1 MRKQLLFQC
10 VLILLV
16 ITSTVI
22 QAQNQ
27 LIVSLTTGQTDAFNV
42 SNVRSIKF
50 LNNNLIVTENNGVQ
64 SSWGIDDITEYTFK
78 SANAIG
84 SAESIKNQLS
94 IFPNPVSDQLSMEYW
109 SIKED
114 KITIELVDINGKH
127 VRSLFEGMHQGKHT
141 YTWTNDLPSG
151 MYLCRVVSKYKSIS
165 KPFVIQ

>member
-27 LIVSLTTGQTDAFNV
+27 LIVSLTTGQSDAFYV

-50 LNNNLIVTENNGVQ
+50 LNNNMIVTENNGVQ
-64 SSWGIDDITEYTFK
+64 SSWGIDDITDYTFK

-151 MYLCRVVSKYKSIS
+151 MYICRVVSKYKSIS

>member
-27 LIVSLTTGQTDAFNV
+27 LIVSLTTGQSDAFYV

-50 LNNNLIVTENNGVQ
+50 LNNNMIVTENNGVQ
-64 SSWGIDDITEYTFK
+64 SSWGIDDITDYTFK

-151 MYLCRVVSKYKSIS
+151 MYVCRVVSKYKSIS